1 MAATEGEP
9 VFFNPLEPGYAKNP
23 YPHLRL
29 LREQDPVHH
38 SPLGMWV
45 LFGYDDVF
53 AILRD
58 ASMSVEDENITVG
71 DLARREQFDAIAR
84 EEGGD
89 PSNRDHAILN
99 IDPPDHTRLRKLLS
113 QGFTP
118 RTIERLRPRVQELVD
133 EALDRAEG
141 SDRWDLVPE
150 MAFPLPFQVISEML
164 GMPDGDRDQIRD
176 WSHTLTRTLDPI
188 IDEDEIRAAVR
199 ASLAMNEYLADVIE
213 WKREHPGDDV
223 LTTLLEAEADG
234 DRLSPEELR
243 AQLVLLFIAG
253 HETTV
258 NLIGNGTLALLRNRD
273 QFERWRDDP
282 SLDANAVDELL
293 RYDSPVQM
301 SRRITLRDIEIG
313 GREIEAG
320 SFVMTSLAS
329 ANRDPAHWGPDV
341 DELDLGREGAGQHV
355 GFGSGAHYC
364 LGASLARLEAQV
376 AVGTMVRR
384 FPRLEL
390 AGDPVQNGRITLRG
404 LDSLPLSTT

>member
-1 MAATEGEP
+1 MAVTEGEP
-9 VFFNPLEPGYAKNP
+9 VFFNPLEPGYAENP

-53 AILRD
+53 TILRD

-313 GREIEAG
+313 GRAIEAG